1 MRPLFCKSKNNANG
15 PEEDSGYLLSGISF
29 GDMGSYIGDSAV
41 FSRLQNPQNY
51 WISNV
56 LELLKDYDF
65 ETDRTLDSSGST
77 KRICLTAIHFLVL
90 LSSVTFSFE

>member
-1 MRPLFCKSKNNANG
+1 MRPLFCKIKNVDNG

-29 GDMGSYIGDSAV
+29 GDMGSYIGDSSV
-41 FSRLQNPQNY
+41 FSRLLNVQNK

-56 LELLKDYDF
+56 VQQRTF

-77 KRICLTAIHFLVL
+77 KIICLTAIHFLVL